1 MEDPHGACDTVALC
15 FSPVTKTRG
24 GRPARR
30 TLTGTGA
37 ASGGLFFFIGSSGN
51 HKANIL
57 LEDGFRGAL
66 RAN

>member
-15 FSPVTKTRG
+15 FSPVTETRG

-66 RAN
+66 YP